1 MITIPAINTI
11 SARDPNEPNRP
22 STTLE
27 LLTSTVKSVETK
39 LG

>member
-1 MITIPAINTI
+1 MNTILALNNI
-11 SARDPNEPNRP
+11 SARDPNEPYRA

>member
-1 MITIPAINTI
+1 MITIPTINTI